1 MSEAFHIIS
10 DGSCDLPME
19 LTKEKDITVVPFYV
33 SFEEGKYQK
42 EMIEIGVREF
52 YQEMVDHPDV
62 YPKSSMPSV
71 QDYVDAFL
79 PFVKA
84 GTPIICICIT
94 TKFSGSMQSAL
105 NAKAILE
112 EEYPNAQIY
121 VCDSTVNTVLQGI
134 YVLEAVRL
142 RDAGKSYQESI
153 DRLNE
158 IKSSGRIF
166 FTVGNMEY
174 LKHGG
179 RIGKVASVAGSLLG
193 IKPIITLKE
202 GEIFPSGI
210 GRSRRKTVDK
220 NIDLLLAYF
229 AEEKADIVIGERPI
243 DDTEHFSPLKKKLQ
257 HFGSWT
263 VRVASKSDIPDA
275 PSGFRAYSRDA
286 AMRLNVTNEYTYT
299 LETIIQAGRT
309 RMAMESVPI
318 RTNPELRKSRL
329 FSSMFGYVKRSM
341 VTIVRSFMM
350 YKPLRFFLGI
360 GSVLFLCGA
369 LLGVRFLFYYAA
381 GSGNGHVQSLI
392 LASILML
399 MGFQT
404 GVIGLLADIIAANR
418 KILEDVQYH
427 ARKLDYDREK
437 EEK

>member
-1 MSEAFHIIS
+1 MQEKIQIIS
-10 DGSCDLPME
+10 DGSLDLSRE
-19 LTKEKDITVVPFYV
+19 LTRERDILVVPFYV
-33 SFEEGKYQK
+33 SFDGETYLKEGV
-42 EMIEIGVREF
+42 ELDIREF
-52 YQEMVDHPDV
+52 YQRMVDHPDV
-62 YPKSSMPSV
+62 FPKTSMPSV
-71 QDYVDAFL
+71 DDYYQVFL
-79 PFVKA
+79 PLAKQDV
-84 GTPIICICIT
+84 PMICICIT

-229 AEEKADIVIGERPI
+229 AEEKADIANYSVCVGYGYDYE
-243 DDTEHFSPLKKKLQ
+243 EA
-257 HFGSWT
+257 
-263 VRVASKSDIPDA
+263 VE
-275 PSGFRAYSRDA
+275 FRN
-286 AMRLNVTNEYTYT
+286 RL
-299 LETIIQAGRT
+299 AGRLK
-309 RMAMESVPI
+309 E
-318 RTNPELRKSRL
+318 K
-329 FSSMFGYVKRSM
+329 GYDID
-341 VTIVRSFMM
+341 TIPTFQIGATIGVHTGP
-350 YKPLRFFLGI
+350 YPLGI
-360 GSVLFLCGA
+360 GVVKRA
-369 LLGVRFLFYYAA
+369 
-381 GSGNGHVQSLI
+381 I
-392 LASILML
+392 
-399 MGFQT
+399 
-404 GVIGLLADIIAANR
+404 
-418 KILEDVQYH
+418 
-427 ARKLDYDREK
+427 
-437 EEK
+437 